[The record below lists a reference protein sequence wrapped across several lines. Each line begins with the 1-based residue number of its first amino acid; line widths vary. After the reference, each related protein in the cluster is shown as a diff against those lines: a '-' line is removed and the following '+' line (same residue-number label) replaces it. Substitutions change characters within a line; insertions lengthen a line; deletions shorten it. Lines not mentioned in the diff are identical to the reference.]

1 MSLKLILYR
10 SQFEYIIFYVNILS
24 VYGVFSDRVGLPLH
38 NIPSPFLLFSRSQ
51 VLPYPLLHSLTMS
64 FLASNWPS
72 AFNSKLH
79 TFLHPTIL
87 TLPHHMSIP
96 SQSTTSN
103 NSYDRL
109 QLQPIFSII
118 HLSFCLSFNHL
129 YHCSFKL

>member
-1 MSLKLILYR
+1 MFVYYR
-10 SQFEYIIFYVNILS
+10 FF
-24 VYGVFSDRVGLPLH
+24 YGVFSDRVGPPLH
-38 NIPSPFLLFSRSQ
+38 NIPSPFPSVMGYLFSRSR

-64 FLASNWPS
+64 FLVFQL

-87 TLPHHMSIP
+87 AFTHHMSIP

-103 NSYDRL
+103 NSYDRF
-109 QLQPIFSII
+109 QLQPVFSII

-129 YHCSFKL
+129 YLCSFKL